1 MTFCH
6 PSVPF
11 SSALLPVI
19 PLPVRF
25 IRGVIITGERRQN
38 AGERSVPHK
47 VEQDAVQI
55 LLNEEQSFLTL
66 LQADFRTS
74 KALSL
79 FSFPFSLALLFF
91 ISLLY
96 LSHISP
102 SLSFHFSLSTI
113 LHIFLSILFCLPLA
127 LTFQSSYIH
136 SDRSCSYTPC
146 IVLHNDLSDV

>member
-1 MTFCH
+1 MFCH

-11 SSALLPVI
+11 SSALLPVNS
-19 PLPVRF
+19 LPVRF

-47 VEQDAVQI
+47 VDQDAVQI

-66 LQADFRTS
+66 LLADFRTS

-102 SLSFHFSLSTI
+102 SLSYHFSLSTI
-113 LHIFLSILFCLPLA
+113 LHIYLSILFCLPLA

-146 IVLHNDLSDV
+146 IVLHNDFM